1 MVRYHGRAR
10 QMVNVNRVQA
20 GQKMAGLRVRN
31 GHLISSW
38 RIQQTRI
45 NGNIKVG
52 CVNATGGLTGQ
63 RRFINK
69 KGCVSCIANTGYL
82 LVPQAPRSRQ
92 CAGGV
97 NRYWP
102 LGCR

>member
-10 QMVNVNRVQA
+10 QMVNVNRVQV
-20 GQKMAGLRVRN
+20 GQKMAGLRART

-38 RIQQTRI
+38 RNQQIRI
-45 NGNIKVG
+45 NSNIKVG
-52 CVNATGGLTGQ
+52 CESNGVLTGQ
-63 RRFINK
+63 VRRFDK
-69 KGCVSCIANTGYL
+69 TGCVSCHANRGFL
-82 LVPQAPRSRQ
+82 LVLPAPASRQ